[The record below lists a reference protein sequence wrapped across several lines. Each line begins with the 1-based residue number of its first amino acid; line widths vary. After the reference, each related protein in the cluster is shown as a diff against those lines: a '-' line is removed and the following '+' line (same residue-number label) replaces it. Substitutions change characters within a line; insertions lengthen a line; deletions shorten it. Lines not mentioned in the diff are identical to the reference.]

1 MSGDAGRRPQSLQRR
16 LLLAV
21 LVAAPLLWAI
31 TVGVAT
37 DSAQTEVDEMFDSEL
52 IRLAGTVHGALS
64 GMAAKGEL
72 TEIELKPPAEGGTG
86 AAELEDMGLAA
97 WDGDGRPL
105 LYDEQG
111 ARLPW
116 RRDAS
121 GFVDLQVDGIAWR
134 VYYQQAA
141 DGRWSVAAAQRQE
154 ERDELIWG
162 LLSGQLA
169 PWLLML
175 PALLLALAWAS
186 RRALEPVRRIA
197 GDLEGR
203 DADSLRP
210 LPLDETPSEL
220 RPIVGSMNALFERI
234 EAARQRE
241 RRFTADAAHELRT
254 PLALLRA
261 QWDVARNSSD
271 PGERAHAEGR
281 LEAGIAR
288 MDRLVSQM
296 LALSRVEAA
305 EGLPQRRPVDWVPIV
320 GQVMSDTL
328 PLAERRR
335 IELGC
340 DWPEPPAQP
349 LPLDGDPALL
359 EILLR
364 NLVDNA
370 TRYAPEGG
378 SVTVVFEPDALRVE
392 NDGPPLA
399 PELLQRLGER
409 FRRPEGQAESGSGLG
424 VSIVQRIAVLH
435 GLEMRYGARADGTGV
450 VARVGRVATGPAEH
464 RGHRDAR

>member
-97 WDGDGRPL
+97 WDAEGRPL

-121 GFVDLQVDGIAWR
+121 GFVDMQVDGIAWR

-141 DGRWSVAAAQRQE
+141 DGRWSVAAAQRHE

-162 LLSGQLA
+162 LLSGQLV

-210 LPLDETPSEL
+210 LPLAETPSEL

-271 PGERAHAEGR
+271 PAERAHAEGR

-305 EGLPQRRPVDWVPIV
+305 EGLPHRRPVDWTPIV

-340 DWPEPPAQP
+340 DWPEPPALP

-450 VARVGRVATGPAEH
+450 VARVGRSSPGPEPQG
-464 RGHRDAR
+464 R